1 MKHTTT
7 TLAVLFVLFL
17 LLQITFYSCNSLPVK
32 ENRLEEALI
41 FAGDNREELEKV
53 LSHYHA
59 DSLKL
64 QAAIFLIENMPY
76 YYTYKGKVL
85 DSLYVVLM
93 QVCDSGRYDKDRFS
107 YLSPFPYSQLTK
119 EYDSRIIKA
128 DYLIENIDYSFKVW
142 RERPWG
148 KYISFADF
156 CEFILP
162 YRIKNEPLTHWKR
175 KFYDH
180 YTPILDSL
188 YNGTDV
194 VEACTA
200 LNHYLISKQ
209 WNYFAEINGPHLP
222 ADFLIDSRVGD
233 CRNMT
238 DHALYV
244 MRSVG
249 IPVARDS
256 YFYSPARRNGHAWN
270 ALLDTTGRSI
280 SFFDTDFD
288 PERGKQVNYVI
299 GKVYR
304 HCFAFQQERALTLKK
319 GFRVPSPLNNFFL
332 KDVSSEYFATAPF
345 YVDCDYIKDSS
356 ERPVWLGIFST
367 RGWIPI
373 GEGEYKDGRACFQHA
388 AEADLFY
395 ATLYDDGTGNLCP
408 AGPAFKID
416 PETGIVLHFRPSGD
430 STRLVLRRKYPFSKA
445 QQLFGERM
453 RDGRFEASNSID
465 FTEVDTLHT
474 IVETPNGKYYTVDV
488 DNTNKYRYLRYI
500 SNSLYTG
507 DVAEIAWYE
516 RDGNGKPLRG
526 KILSSLPYKKTTE
539 FDPSNV
545 VDGNGLTY
553 FSSADKP
560 GWIIFDL
567 GVPKSI
573 ERIKYMPRNDDNF
586 IRIGDTYELFYYT
599 AKGWKSL
606 GQQIADSDELIYI
619 NAPEHALF
627 WLRNLT
633 RGREEQIFS
642 YYGGKQH
649 FNLKEVVY

>member
-7 TLAVLFVLFL
+7 TLAVLSVLFL

-32 ENRLEEALI
+32 ENRLEEALM
-41 FAGDNREELEKV
+41 FAGDNRDELEKV

-148 KYISFADF
+148 EYISFADF

-175 KFYDH
+175 TFYDH

-209 WNYFAEINGPHLP
+209 WNYFAEINDPHLP
-222 ADFLIDSRVGD
+222 ADFLIDKRVGD
-233 CRNMT
+233 CRDVT
-238 DHALYV
+238 DRAIYV

-249 IPVARDS
+249 IPIARDS

-270 ALLDTTGRSI
+270 ALLDTTGLSV

-288 PERGKQVNYVI
+288 PERGKQVSYVI

-304 HCFAFQQERALTLKK
+304 HCYAFQQERTLPLKK
-319 GFRVPSPLNNFFL
+319 GFKIPSPLNNFFL
-332 KDVSSEYFATAPF
+332 KDVSSEYFPTAPF

-395 ATLYDDGTGNLCP
+395 ATLYDDGTGNLRP

-430 STRLVLRRKYPFSKA
+430 STRLVLRRKYPLAKR
-445 QQLFGERM
+445 QQDFLDCM
-453 RDGRFEASNSID
+453 RNGRFEASNSAK
-465 FTEVDTLHT
+465 FHQVDTLYT
-474 IVETPNGKYYTVDV
+474 VKRMPEGKYYKIDI
-488 DNTNKYRYLRYI
+488 DNPKKYRYVRYI
-500 SNSLYTG
+500 SDSIHRG
-507 DVAEIAWYE
+507 DIAELAWYE
-516 RDGNGKPLRG
+516 NQKDGKPLQG
-526 KILSSLPYKKTTE
+526 KLLGTPPLESGTE
-539 FDPSNV
+539 TAPANAFDE
-545 VDGNGLTY
+545 DLLTY
-553 FSSADKP
+553 FSSSIRP
-560 GWIIFDL
+560 GWVGLDL
-567 GVPKSI
+567 GSPKTI
-573 ERIKYMPRNDDNF
+573 NRIVYMPRNDDNF
-586 IRIGDTYELFYYT
+586 IHIGDTYELFYHT
-599 AKGWKSL
+599 ANGWKSL
-606 GQQIADSDELIYI
+606 GQQIAESDELVYT
-619 NAPEHALF
+619 NAPERALF

-649 FNLKEVVY
+649 FNLNEVVY